1 MKSYTDV
8 GFVNA
13 VNASISA
20 IDNAEIAFRI
30 LIEAI
35 KSRIELV
42 EWEERLIF
50 FYANAFKAL
59 QLGFLEMVQK
69 ARKTERNFNKAYNA
83 YLSVYDVYMRAFEL
97 VEDCRDT
104 EIVQSNHKAAINLMG
119 ALGLYHS
126 HTVRNDSSVIE
137 HQITTKRLG

>member
-13 VNASISA
+13 INASISA
-20 IDNAEIAFRI
+20 IDDAEIAFRI

-35 KSRIELV
+35 KSRIELI

-59 QLGFLEMVQK
+59 QLGFLEMAQK

-126 HTVRNDSSVIE
+126 ILLGKDSLVTE
-137 HQITTKRLG
+137 HQTMIKNLR

>member
-1 MKSYTDV
+1 M
-8 GFVNA
+8 
-13 VNASISA
+13 
-20 IDNAEIAFRI
+20 
-30 LIEAI
+30 IEAI

-126 HTVRNDSSVIE
+126 ILLGNDSSVIE

>member
-126 HTVRNDSSVIE
+126 ILLGNDSSVIE